1 MANSEWLEACRRAVE
16 RQAELFRASE
26 TTADRNHY
34 EGIGEGGDHTLRLDR
49 QCEEIVLEELDRL
62 AAGGQAFTV
71 ISEEKGT
78 VEFNGGGSVRV
89 VVDPIDGSLN
99 VRRTLPCHSLSV
111 AVATGETMDTVEFG
125 FVHDFG
131 AGEEFRSVAG
141 QGAFLNDR
149 PLREGPGGEG
159 IEIVGIEGAEPGAF
173 LPYLEG
179 MVGSVYRL
187 RCLGSLALSVC
198 YLGAARFDGVVTPHP
213 CRSVD
218 VAAAQLIARE
228 AGALVEMGS
237 GEPVGFELDRRFTVV
252 GARSQSGLDLL
263 RACRPEA

>member
-1 MANSEWLEACRRAVE
+1 MENSEWLEACRRAVE
-16 RQAELFRASE
+16 RQAELFRSA
-26 TTADRNHY
+26 TTITERNHY

-49 QCEEIVLEELDRL
+49 QCEDIVLEELDRL
-62 AAGGQAFTV
+62 ASSGHAFTV
-71 ISEEKGT
+71 ISEERGM
-78 VEFNGGGSVRV
+78 VELNGGGPTRV

-99 VRRTLPCHSLSV
+99 VRRTLPCHSLSL
-111 AVATGETMDTVEFG
+111 AVAAGETMDTVEFG

-131 AGEEFRSVAG
+131 AGEEFRAVAG
-141 QGAFLNDR
+141 QGAFLNDL
-149 PLREGPGGEG
+149 PLREGSGGDQ

-187 RCLGSLALSVC
+187 RCLGSLALTLC
-198 YLGAARFDGVVTPHP
+198 YLGAGRFDGVVTPHP

-218 VAAAQLIARE
+218 AAAAQLIARE

-237 GEPVGFELDRRFTVV
+237 GEPVRFELDRRFPIV
-252 GARSQSGLDLL
+252 GARSASGLALL
-263 RACRPEA
+263 RACRPDS